1 MKSFEMDKEEI
12 KQAAISF
19 KRALLNWKSEEN
31 IRESSKT
38 RHPDWDEEDIVKCIK
53 YESNILKPILEAF
66 EPLYRL
72 AIREEINQPFGFY
85 NYYVA
90 RTMSDHLG
98 WPETL
103 HPYWRFLSSIEGGLT
118 EDELSE
124 IPYYTE
130 KQLPEKY
137 ELIVEEITREGWTHT
152 TDY

>member
-1 MKSFEMDKEEI
+1 MDKEEI

-19 KRALLNWKSEEN
+19 KQALLNWKSEEN

-38 RHPDWDEEDIVKCIK
+38 HHPDWDEEDIVKCVR
-53 YESNILKPILEAF
+53 YEANIVKPILEAF

-72 AIREEINQPFGFY
+72 AIREEINQPFVFY

-103 HPYWRFLSSIEGGLT
+103 YPYWRFQVSIQGGLS
-118 EDELSE
+118 EDIINKLYSHNNYKDLEVYKEVVKE
-124 IPYYTE
+124 IE
-130 KQLPEKY
+130 S
-137 ELIVEEITREGWTHT
+137 EGWTHT
-152 TDY
+152 TDL